1 MAWQALIENLL
12 FARRAHRMS
21 LFSLS
26 ALLALAPRGDANRE
40 IQLMKTD
47 RALAFE

>member
-1 MAWQALIENLL
+1 MYSEMAWQALIENLL
-12 FARRAHRMS
+12 FGRRALA
-21 LFSLS
+21 LFSLCGG
-26 ALLALAPRGDANRE
+26 GDANRE